1 MPALRGSS
9 PSGKAALHI
18 NRPIAPFGKAYPMPI
33 TNPLADKVVTIFG
46 GSGFI
51 GRHVAEDLLQQ
62 NARVRIAAR
71 HPEEAFSLKPL
82 AKLGQ
87 LQFARCD
94 ILDERSVPA
103 CVEGSDAVVNL
114 VGTFEGDLMKLMG
127 EAAGNLARA
136 AKDAGVS
143 RFVQVS
149 AIGADRNGPS
159 TYAQAKALGEELVRD
174 AFPKATILRP
184 SIIFGPDG
192 GILNLFADLIASL
205 PVLPVFAP
213 DSPLQV
219 VHVDDVAAA
228 ITKAL
233 LNPSEFGGKIY
244 ELAGPDRW
252 TMMELNQRI
261 ATAQRRKRTFL
272 PMPDSASAAFAALP
286 GTPMGTDQ
294 WRMLKAGSTASEG
307 VPGFAALGIQPRPLE
322 LVIDHYMVR
331 YRKHGR
337 FAEKMDSA
345 G

>member
-1 MPALRGSS
+1 
-9 PSGKAALHI
+9 
-18 NRPIAPFGKAYPMPI
+18 MPI
-33 TNPLADKVVTIFG
+33 TNPLADKLVTIFG

-62 NARVRIAAR
+62 NARIRIAAR
-71 HPEEAFSLKPL
+71 TPEDAFSLKPL

-94 ILDERSVPA
+94 LLDERSVRA
-103 CVEGSDAVVNL
+103 CVEGSHAVINL

-127 EAAGNLARA
+127 EAAGSLAKA
-136 AKDAGVS
+136 ATDAGAKS
-143 RFVQVS
+143 FVQVS
-149 AIGADRNGPS
+149 AIGADRDGPS
-159 TYAQAKALGEELVRD
+159 EYAQAKALGEELVRE
-174 AFPKATILRP
+174 AFPAATILRP

-192 GILNLFADLIASL
+192 GILQMFANLIATF
-205 PVLPVFAP
+205 PILPVFAP

-219 VHVDDVAAA
+219 VHVDDVAAGIA
-228 ITKAL
+228 KVLVDRADCA
-233 LNPSEFGGKIY
+233 GKIY

-252 TMMELNQRI
+252 TMMELNERI
-261 ATAQRRKRTFL
+261 AKAQRRKRTFV
-272 PMPDSASAAFAALP
+272 PMPDRASAAFAAMP

-294 WRMLKAGSTASEG
+294 WRMLKEGSISSG
-307 VPGFAALGIQPRPLE
+307 DHPGFDALGIQPRPLE
-322 LVIDHYMVR
+322 LVIDRYMTH

>member
-1 MPALRGSS
+1 MANLTIKQLRYFDALAQHGHFGRAADACAISQPALSMRIKELEEELGTPLVERG
-9 PSGKAALHI
+9 PRQL
-18 NRPIAPFGKAYPMPI
+18 RLTPFGEDFVAKAREV
-33 TNPLADKVVTIFG
+33 LRGVD
-46 GSGFI
+46 
-51 GRHVAEDLLQQ
+51 E
-62 NARVRIAAR
+62 
-71 HPEEAFSLKPL
+71 
-82 AKLGQ
+82 LG
-87 LQFARCD
+87 D
-94 ILDERSVPA
+94 
-103 CVEGSDAVVNL
+103 
-114 VGTFEGDLMKLMG
+114 
-127 EAAGNLARA
+127 LARA

-272 PMPDSASAAFAALP
+272 PMPDGLSATFAALP
-286 GTPMGTDQ
+286 GTPMGSDQ
-294 WRMLKAGSTASEG
+294 WKLLKQGNVVSGEY
-307 VPGFAALGIQPRPLE
+307 PGFDKLGIEPRPLE
-322 LVIDHYMVR
+322 LFLDRWMVR

-337 FAEKMDSA
+337 FHAEA
-345 G
+345 A

>member
-1 MPALRGSS
+1 MPTTS
-9 PSGKAALHI
+9 
-18 NRPIAPFGKAYPMPI
+18 
-33 TNPLADKVVTIFG
+33 PLADKVVTIFG
-46 GSGFI
+46 GSGFV

-71 HPEEAFSLKPL
+71 TPEEAFSLKPL

-94 ILDERSVPA
+94 ILDERSVRA
-103 CVEGSDAVVNL
+103 CVEGSHAVVNL

-127 EAAGNLARA
+127 EAAGTLAQA
-136 AKDAGVS
+136 AKDAGAKS
-143 RFVQVS
+143 FVQIS
-149 AIGADRNGPS
+149 AIGADREGAS
-159 TYAQAKALGEELVRD
+159 EYARAKALGEELVRN

-192 GILNLFADLIASL
+192 GILTMFADLIATF

-213 DSPLQV
+213 DAPLQV

-228 ITKAL
+228 VAAAL
-233 LNPSEFGGKIY
+233 LDPQSHGGKTY

-252 TMMELNQRI
+252 TMMELNRRI
-261 ATAQRRKRTFL
+261 AKAQRRKRTFL
-272 PMPDSASAAFAALP
+272 PMPDGASAAFAALP

-294 WRMLKAGSTASEG
+294 WRMLKAGSIANG
-307 VPGFAALGIQPRPLE
+307 DYPGFAALGIQPRPLE
-322 LVIDHYMVR
+322 LVIDRYMVH

-337 FAEKMDSA
+337 FADKMDTRANGA